1 MHVPVE
7 RELASNATTAPTTTT
22 TTTTTT
28 TAPAGDTS
36 ERLQRGKVPD
46 SVVEAILDALRG
58 VKFGQITVTVQDG
71 YVVQIE
77 RLERRRLR
85 T

>member
-1 MHVPVE
+1 MHVQSE
-7 RELASNATTAPTTTT
+7 REQTATPSP
-22 TTTTTT
+22 
-28 TAPAGDTS
+28 APANANTETN

-77 RLERRRLR
+77 RLERRRLKQ
-85 T
+85 

>member
-1 MHVPVE
+1 MHVPAE
-7 RELASNATTAPTTTT
+7 QDRTPTQAMPQPATLETN
-22 TTTTTT
+22 
-28 TAPAGDTS
+28 

-46 SVVEAILDALRG
+46 SVVVAILDALSG

-77 RLERRRLR
+77 RLERRRLK

>member
-1 MHVPVE
+1 MHVPTE
-7 RELASNATTAPTTTT
+7 REFTSVQSTPPAAPTTE
-22 TTTTTT
+22 
-28 TAPAGDTS
+28 TS

-71 YVVQIE
+71 FVVQIE

>member
-1 MHVPVE
+1 MDPVTNPVA
-7 RELASNATTAPTTTT
+7 ASPEPTAR
-22 TTTTTT
+22 
-28 TAPAGDTS
+28 AGADTEAS
-36 ERLQRGKVPD
+36 ERLTRGKVPD

-58 VKFGQITVTVQDG
+58 VKFGQVTVTVQDG

-85 T
+85 K

>member
-1 MHVPVE
+1 MHVPTE
-7 RELASNATTAPTTTT
+7 QDRTSSPTTPLPV
-22 TTTTTT
+22 
-28 TAPAGDTS
+28 APDTN

-77 RLERRRLR
+77 RLERRRLK

>member
-1 MHVPVE
+1 MHSSTEPD
-7 RELASNATTAPTTTT
+7 RSTPLPTGSVV
-22 TTTTTT
+22 
-28 TAPAGDTS
+28 APAEAN

-85 T
+85 Q

>member
-1 MHVPVE
+1 MEPPNDQRGEPMNSTTPAPPVTE
-7 RELASNATTAPTTTT
+7 GN
-22 TTTTTT
+22 
-28 TAPAGDTS
+28 
-36 ERLQRGKVPD
+36 ERLTRGKVPD
-46 SVVEAILDALRG
+46 SVIEAIVDALRG

-85 T
+85 N

>member
-1 MHVPVE
+1 MNSIIMH
-7 RELASNATTAPTTTT
+7 APTEPDRNSMTSAPP
-22 TTTTTT
+22 
-28 TAPAGDTS
+28 APALEAS
-36 ERLQRGKVPD
+36 ERLQRGKAPD

>member
-1 MHVPVE
+1 MHVPAE
-7 RELASNATTAPTTTT
+7 RELTGPQTP
-22 TTTTTT
+22 
-28 TAPAGDTS
+28 APASTTETN

-77 RLERRRLR
+77 RLERRRLKQ
-85 T
+85 